1 VSELIKNNK
10 LPANILD
17 LLPGAGDY
25 LKSHPKVIFSYLF
38 GSLAKH
44 RPLPLS
50 DADIAVYLKQ
60 GSNFVECKL
69 DILGQLMD
77 ILHTDEIDLVI
88 LNTADISLLMNIIKS
103 KKIIVDKNPFERH
116 LFESL
121 IMRKYFD
128 FSLTELNQLRR
139 RYLHG

>member
-1 VSELIKNNK
+1 MIKAHK

-17 LLPGAGDY
+17 LLSGAGNFI
-25 LKSHPKVIFSYLF
+25 KSHPKVIFSYLF

-44 RPLPLS
+44 QPLPLS
-50 DADIAVYLKQ
+50 DVDIAVYLKRN
-60 GSNFVECKL
+60 SNFAECKL

-88 LNTADISLLMNIIKS
+88 LNTADISLVMNIIKS
-103 KKIIVDKNPFERH
+103 KEIIVDKNPFERH

-121 IMRKYFD
+121 MMWKYFD
-128 FSLTELNQLRR
+128 FSFKALNQLRR

>member
-1 VSELIKNNK
+1 MIKTNK

-17 LLPGAGDY
+17 LLPLAGDY

-44 RPLPLS
+44 QPLPLS
-50 DADIAVYLKQ
+50 DVDIAVYLKQ
-60 GSNFVECKL
+60 GSNFAECKL
-69 DILGQLMD
+69 DILGQLMG
-77 ILHTDEIDLVI
+77 ILCTDEIDLVI
-88 LNTADISLLMNIIKS
+88 LNRADISLVMNIIKS
-103 KKIIVDKNPFERH
+103 KEIIVDKNPFERH

-128 FSLTELNQLRR
+128 FSIKELNQLRR